1 MLDVDGSAGYGG
13 IELRDR
19 HAASAKDYE
28 RALIAVRNRDGR
40 REFLDVQLQ
49 HGARHGRLSCNIS
62 AARKAEVGASVY
74 NPVPMRLRLLPLVL
88 LTLSGCGSS
97 ETLHVTSLQLGRAL
111 NPDNTVSSF
120 TTRFVPGE
128 TVYLSV
134 ATSGVGSGTLSVR
147 WVYEGHVIDEP
158 KKQVE
163 YRIPASTEFHLQSA
177 NGFPPGDYNA
187 EVFLDGQPAGT
198 RPFRVEREH

>member
-1 MLDVDGSAGYGG
+1 LSA
-13 IELRDR
+13 
-19 HAASAKDYE
+19 
-28 RALIAVRNRDGR
+28 
-40 REFLDVQLQ
+40 
-49 HGARHGRLSCNIS
+49 
-62 AARKAEVGASVY
+62 
-74 NPVPMRLRLLPLVL
+74 
-88 LTLSGCGSS
+88 CGSS

-134 ATSGVGSGTLSVR
+134 ATAGAGSGTLSVR
-147 WVYEGHVIDEP
+147 WVYAGHVIDEP

-177 NGFPPGDYNA
+177 NGFPPGDYSA
-187 EVFLDGQPAGT
+187 EVFLDGRSAGT
-198 RPFRVEREH
+198 RPFRVERER